1 MKQQLTNK
9 ISKTNEMICVIMID
23 TYAKK
28 IIDNLSEL
36 VDRFGNTISE
46 HFQIEQIF
54 YDPLKSIKTKIQ
66 TVEYRNTFE
75 LLQNFFVDGLQNVQ
89 KKLGGTNAIKTII
102 NITLE
107 YNNEEPINDDEKK
120 AIVEKIKNE
129 GTKWRMFREKH
140 LNIPL
145 FHLIVKNGDSQDS
158 SEDSFYKRLMNSLS
172 KSIPTN
178 SMTKEIDPI
187 TTNAFKLNE
196 GFDQLEK
203 TALKSDLFVIER
215 QSIEKPESYT
225 YSDTNKLRKNEDR
238 IIIRERNKDSVIFGV
253 ADGAGSSGIYC
264 GEWAHHILTNIIKN
278 EPIQDCKALNDLLNM
293 LAHNF
298 YSEYKEKGNDIDV
311 KNKFIKEGSYCSLL
325 TGWLKHSTKGKYLLE
340 TTIYGD
346 STLFIFQKNGEL
358 KNIYP
363 YESVS
368 KFDTAPHLISLKH
381 DAIQEHFIYQSIEI
395 DETDIIIAAS
405 DGFSKFLL
413 TQYLL
418 FTNNEKLLALNKKYL
433 SQLDKNQMYNHDF
446 IYLLGIIKD
455 KLKKNEDFRL
465 FVKDLYVRELIPNDD
480 CSVIYISFIKETQF
494 IKNIDKYNEY
504 KIDDYDYC
512 ILEKF
517 CIDWYDAFISGVT
530 EIENETFSIKEIIA
544 NIFILKSG

>member
-1 MKQQLTNK
+1 MKQQLTNDT
-9 ISKTNEMICVIMID
+9 SKTNEMICVIMID

-36 VDRFGNTISE
+36 IDSFGNTISE
-46 HFQIEQIF
+46 HFQTELIN
-54 YDPLKSIKTKIQ
+54 YDPLKTIKTKTQ
-66 TVEYRNTFE
+66 TVTYCNTIE
-75 LLQNFFVDGLQNVQ
+75 LLRNFFVDGLQKVQ
-89 KKLGGTNAIKTII
+89 EKIVITNTIKTII

-107 YNNEEPINDDEKK
+107 YNNEEPINDNEEKT
-120 AIVEKIKNE
+120 IEKRIRDVIKN
-129 GTKWRMFREKH
+129 WRVFRENNLK
-140 LNIPL
+140 LPL
-145 FHLIVKNGDSQDS
+145 FHLIINNSDSQN
-158 SEDSFYKRLMNSLS
+158 SFYKRLMNTLS

-178 SMTKEIDPI
+178 SMIKEIDPI
-187 TTNAFKLNE
+187 TTNAFKLEE
-196 GFDQLEK
+196 GFEKLGK
-203 TALKSDLFVIER
+203 TALKPDLFEIER

-264 GEWAHHILTNIIKN
+264 GEWAHHILTNIIK
-278 EPIQDCKALNDLLNM
+278 EKPIQDCKTLNDWLNI

-325 TGWLKHSTKGKYLLE
+325 TGWLKHRTKGKYILE

-346 STLFIFQKNGEL
+346 STLFIFQKNGAL
-358 KNIYP
+358 KSIYP

-381 DAIQEHFIYQSIEI
+381 DAIQDHFIYQSIEI
-395 DETDIIIAAS
+395 DYTDIIIAAS

-418 FTNNEKLLALNKKYL
+418 FTNNNRLLTINNKYL
-433 SQLDKNQMYNHDF
+433 SQLDQAHKYNHDF

-455 KLKKNEDFRL
+455 KLKKTEDFRS
-465 FVKDLYVRELIPNDD
+465 FVKELYVGELIPNDD
-480 CSVIYISFIKETQF
+480 CSVIYITFIEEKE
-494 IKNIDKYNEY
+494 DNEY
-504 KIDDYDYC
+504 KIDDYC
-512 ILEKF
+512 ILELEKF
-517 CIDWYDAFISGVT
+517 CVDWYDAFISGST
-530 EIENETFSIKEIIA
+530 EIEDETFSIRNIIA
-544 NIFILKSG
+544 NIFVL